1 MIGESTVTIVLKKRT
16 LENTGGAMMQSA
28 YPVRTIL
35 IAIFLLMGGSGFLS
49 TLIAVRLETAGA
61 SAGVI
66 GLVATS
72 YFGGL
77 MLGSLRVERVIS
89 RIGHIR
95 AFAAFVT
102 VYSASSLTY
111 AIFDNPGIWTVLRFV
126 DGFAMAGVFVCLE
139 SWLNQQASP
148 KNRSAVLAL
157 YMIAL
162 YSGQAAGQFLLNLG
176 DNAPDL
182 PFMISA
188 ILLSIALLPV
198 LLTRME
204 QPRIDAVAP
213 FSLKRLYKV
222 SPLGIIGTLIT
233 GAMLGAFYALG
244 AVYIQRIGMGL
255 SQVALFTSWVIAG
268 GVALQYPLGLLSD
281 RFDRRLVVIA
291 CFLAAALVCGPVA
304 FSELGAGW
312 TIGLG
317 SLFGGFAFALYPLCV
332 AHSNDHLSEDE
343 RIGASSGLVLTYS
356 AGAMAGPLV
365 GSAGMGALG
374 PGGLFVAIG
383 GLATVGALFG
393 VWRSFARAAV
403 PADDQQSV
411 QSLPRTTPMAAVL
424 EAEQDGAGA
433 DPKTIS

>member
-1 MIGESTVTIVLKKRT
+1 MLTSV
-16 LENTGGAMMQSA
+16 
-28 YPVRTIL
+28 YPVRAL
-35 IAIFLLMGGSGFLS
+35 LLAIFLLMAGSGFLS
-49 TLIAVRLETAGA
+49 TLLAVRLEGEGA

-66 GLVATS
+66 GLVATA

-77 MLGSLRVERVIS
+77 MLGSMRVERVIA

-111 AIFDNPGIWTVLRFV
+111 AILDNPGVWTTLRFI

-148 KNRSAVLAL
+148 QNRSAVLAF

-176 DNAPDL
+176 DSTPDL
-182 PFMISA
+182 PFMVSA

-222 SPLGIIGTLIT
+222 SPLGIVGTLIT

-255 SQVALFTSWVIAG
+255 SEVALFTSCVIAG
-268 GVALQYPLGLLSD
+268 GVALQYPLGILSD

-291 CFLAAALVCGPVA
+291 CFLAAALVCLPIVLA
-304 FSELGAGW
+304 DLGATW

-356 AGAMAGPLV
+356 AGAVAGPLI

-374 PGGLFVAIG
+374 PAGLFAVIG
-383 GLATVGALFG
+383 GLALLGGLFG
-393 VWRSFARAAV
+393 IGRTFARAAV
-403 PADDQQSV
+403 PSDDQQAF

-424 EAEQDGAGA
+424 EAEPGSPA
-433 DPKTIS
+433 DD

>member
-1 MIGESTVTIVLKKRT
+1 ML
-16 LENTGGAMMQSA
+16 NSA
-28 YPVRTIL
+28 YPVRAL
-35 IAIFLLMGGSGFLS
+35 LFAIFLLMAGSGFLS
-49 TLIAVRLETAGA
+49 TLIAVRLESAGA
-61 SAGVI
+61 SAGII
-66 GLVATS
+66 GLVATA
-72 YFGGL
+72 YFAGL
-77 MLGSLRVERVIS
+77 MLGSIQVGRVIA

-95 AFAAFVT
+95 AFAAVVT

-111 AIFDNPGIWTVLRFV
+111 AILDGPAVWTMLRLV

-139 SWLNQQASP
+139 SWLNQQANA
-148 KNRSAVLAL
+148 KNRSAVLAF

-182 PFMISA
+182 PFMVSA

-204 QPRIDAVAP
+204 QPRMEAVAP
-213 FSLKRLYKV
+213 FTIRRLYDV
-222 SPLGIIGTLIT
+222 SPLGIVGTLVT

-255 SQVALFTSWVIAG
+255 SQVALFTSCVIAG
-268 GVALQYPLGLLSD
+268 GVALQYPLGMLSD

-291 CFLAAALVCGPVA
+291 CFFAASFICAPIVLADLSA
-304 FSELGAGW
+304 SW

-332 AHSNDHLSEDE
+332 AHSNDHLSEAE
-343 RIGASSGLVLTYS
+343 RTGASGGLVLTYS
-356 AGAMAGPLV
+356 AGAVAGPLI
-365 GSAGMGALG
+365 GSAGMGILG
-374 PGGLFVAIG
+374 PAGLFAVIGLLALLGGLFGI
-383 GLATVGALFG
+383 
-393 VWRSFARAAV
+393 WRSFARASV
-403 PADDQQSV
+403 PADDQQSF

-424 EAEQDGAGA
+424 EAEGSTPD
-433 DPKTIS
+433 